1 MTYAAGALQLS
12 AGLDAG
18 VEAVVH
24 TMHIFSEENTEAVL
38 LINVENV
45 FNSINPKVML
55 HNMKF
60 PCPIISTY
68 IHNYVTPAR
77 LFIFGGDKILSK
89 EGTA

>member
-1 MTYAAGALQLS
+1 MLQVLYNLV
-12 AGLDAG
+12 LDWMQ
-18 VEAVVH
+18 ELKLLY
-24 TMHIFSEENTEAVL
+24 TLHIFSEENTEAVL

-68 IHNYVTPAR
+68 IHNYVAPAR

-89 EGTA
+89 EGTV